1 MGRIP
6 NHVEA
11 LLAALRFRDSSS
23 DKLNELQESQWQELL
38 SFCDSMHMTLP
49 VGEVCGG
56 ILPAWVRSRIEH
68 NLADNS
74 RRFLRIKGVYSEV
87 AGALRE
93 ANLEFLVINGFAQSP
108 DYVENPRMRVQ
119 PGIDLF
125 CPIETV
131 YRARDVVA
139 RFGYRPESGLNRAP
153 SHRLA
158 VMNRESSY
166 QWRGNFFDPE
176 IPVGVKLHFHFW
188 DETSTRFRP
197 PGLEAFWPRRVGRQ
211 LEEISFL
218 GLAPADNLGY
228 SSLRLLKDLLRG
240 EWTLDQVYEIA
251 HFLHM
256 SAENDSFWQNW
267 QDLHDPTLRS
277 LEAISFR
284 IARNWF
290 ACDTSEQVTAEI
302 KQLKPSIQQ
311 WFRHFSHS
319 PLSATFRLNKD
330 ALWLHMSLLES
341 RRAQAAVLCKKLLP
355 SRIAVERKTTRAGRS
370 TEVFCSQRDARVEL
384 EDGWPKF
391 HQVRVLPST
400 LWHGLRWWWAGKG
413 LDERFWTFFGAAFCF
428 DFGEYIFF
436 LLYNLYMV
444 DRGASEK
451 LLGWVTG
458 SVALGS
464 LAGTIPAGFLAQR
477 YGLRRSLLLC
487 LAAVPLLSAL
497 RTIFVSEAPQLA
509 LAFLTGAAMSIWAV
523 CISPTLAQLTDENN
537 RPFAFSLVFSSGIG
551 IGILA
556 GLFGGVLPSWL
567 GNIMHTPTSAHVL
580 QFALL
585 ISCVLVALGLFPAA
599 RLKLPVMP
607 TQEKKFYPRGRFLPR
622 FLLAIGLWS
631 LVTTSL
637 APFSNI
643 YFSRYLHMSVLHIG
657 MVFSVAQISQ
667 VFAILLA
674 PLIYKRFGLVP
685 GIMYTQLAAALC
697 MGCLA
702 AVPIASAAAVL
713 YTGYAG
719 LQWMSEPGM
728 YSLLMSE
735 VSVSERSGA
744 SALNFFVVSL
754 ASVIAAAV
762 AGQGF
767 ARFGYPKVIGF
778 TAAFAVVAA
787 IAFRV
792 LLSNSATAP
801 LAHPNKAASIP
812 SEPTRLDRTEL
823 PGT

>member
-23 DKLNELQESQWQELL
+23 DRLDELQESQWQELL

-49 VGEVCGG
+49 LGEVCGG

-74 RRFLRIKGVYSEV
+74 RRFLRVKGVYSEV
-87 AGALRE
+87 TGALRE
-93 ANLEFLVINGFAQSP
+93 ANVESLVIKGFAQSP
-108 DYVENPRMRVQ
+108 DYVENPRMRAQ
-119 PGIDLF
+119 SDIDLF

-139 RFGYRPESGLNRAP
+139 RLGYRPELARTDTP
-153 SHRLA
+153 TYRLP
-158 VMNRESSY
+158 VMNRESGH
-166 QWRGNFFDPE
+166 QWRGNSFDPE
-176 IPVGVKLHFHFW
+176 IPVGVKLHFRFW
-188 DETSTRFRP
+188 DETSTRFLP
-197 PGLEAFWPRRVGRQ
+197 PGLDAFWPQRVGRQ

-218 GLAPADNLGY
+218 GLSPADNLGY

-240 EWTLDQVYEIA
+240 AWTLHQVYEIA

-256 SAENDSFWQNW
+256 SANNDLFWQNW

-277 LEAISFR
+277 LEAIGFR
-284 IARNWF
+284 IAKNWF

-311 WFRHFSHS
+311 WFQHFSYS
-319 PLSATFRLNKD
+319 PLTATFRSNKD
-330 ALWLHMSLLES
+330 AVWLHFGLLES
-341 RRAQAAVLCKKLLP
+341 RRAQAAVLREKLLP
-355 SRIAVERKTTRAGRS
+355 SRISVEQKTTRAGRPKEGS
-370 TEVFCSQRDARVEL
+370 SPQRLAQGDLQDA
-384 EDGWPKF
+384 WPKF
-391 HQVRVLPST
+391 HHVRMLPST
-400 LWHGLRWWWAGKG
+400 FWHGLRWWWAGKG
-413 LDERFWTFFGAAFCF
+413 LDKRFWMFFGAAFCF

-458 SVALGS
+458 SLALGS
-464 LAGTIPAGFLAQR
+464 LAGTIPAGLLAQR
-477 YGLRRSLLLC
+477 YGLRRALLLC

-497 RTIFVSEAPQLA
+497 RTMFVAEVPQLA

-556 GLFGGVLPSWL
+556 GLFGGVLPGWL
-567 GNIMHTPTSAHVL
+567 GNIMRTPTSARVL

-585 ISCVLVALGLFPAA
+585 ISCGLVALGLFPAA
-599 RLKLPVMP
+599 RLNLPVTP

-674 PLIYKRFGLVP
+674 PLIYKRFGIIS

-697 MGCLA
+697 LGSLA

-735 VSVSERSGA
+735 VSPSERSGA

-778 TAAFAVVAA
+778 TAAFAVLAA
-787 IAFRV
+787 IAFR
-792 LLSNSATAP
+792 LLLANSTTAS
-801 LAHPNKAASIP
+801 LTQPNTAASIP
-812 SEPTRLDRTEL
+812 SKRTRLDGTEL